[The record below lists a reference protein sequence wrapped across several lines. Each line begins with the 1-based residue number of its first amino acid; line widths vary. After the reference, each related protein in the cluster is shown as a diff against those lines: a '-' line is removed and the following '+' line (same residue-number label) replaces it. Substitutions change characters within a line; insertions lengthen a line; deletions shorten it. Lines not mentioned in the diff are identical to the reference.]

1 MAKTEAPF
9 ADWDVTKMWDVSK
22 MWGEMKMPGLDLEAF
37 AAAQRRNMAAL
48 NEFNKLAVEGAQA
61 IAKRQAEIARDV
73 FEQSA
78 AAAKDLAALGTP
90 QERVLR
96 QAELSKDAFEMGLET
111 VREMSEMVARA
122 TDKTV
127 DVMRTRYA
135 EGIDE
140 LRAMVAGA
148 VRPAGTKAASKAA
161 SPVEK

>member
-1 MAKTEAPF
+1 MAKTDSPF
-9 ADWDVTKMWDVSK
+9 TDWDVTKMWGDFKV
-22 MWGEMKMPGLDLEAF
+22 PGLDLEAF

-111 VREMSEMVARA
+111 VRELGEMVART
-122 TDKTV
+122 TDRTV
-127 DVMRTRYA
+127 DVVRTRYA

-148 VRPAGTKAASKAA
+148 ARPGGPRTAPKSPTPATK
-161 SPVEK
+161 